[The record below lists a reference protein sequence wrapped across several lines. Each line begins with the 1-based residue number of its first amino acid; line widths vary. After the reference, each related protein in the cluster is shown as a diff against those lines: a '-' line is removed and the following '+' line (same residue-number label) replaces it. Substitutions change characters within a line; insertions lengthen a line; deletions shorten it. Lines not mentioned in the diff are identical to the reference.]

1 MEWLPPSFMFQ
12 LPEWITPRLEK
23 VPPFPTDSERMQF
36 VIDLAR
42 ENVARRTGGPFA
54 AAVFDFSGTLI
65 SAGVNLVVPEQ
76 NSVLHAEI
84 VALLFA
90 HQQVKSYS
98 LDALGCDLYSSCDPC
113 AMCLG
118 ATFWSGVRRL
128 LCGAPREA
136 ATEAGFDEGP
146 VFPQSYQYLQDRGVT
161 VVRRLCEPQAR
172 EVFRLYRQLDGEI
185 YNGHPPLH
193 PPDSPQ

>member
-1 MEWLPPSFMFQ
+1 MEPLPQSFVVH
-12 LPEWITPRLEK
+12 LPEWVAPRLEQ
-23 VPPFPTDSERMQF
+23 VPHFHEDSERMQF

-42 ENVARRTGGPFA
+42 ENVVRRTGGPFA
-54 AAVFDFSGTLI
+54 AAVFDGSGSLVA
-65 SAGVNLVVPEQ
+65 AGVNMVVPAN

-84 VALLFA
+84 VALLLA
-90 HQQVKSYS
+90 HQRLNSYS
-98 LDALGCDLYSSCDPC
+98 LDGLRCDLYSSCDPC

-146 VFPQSYQYLQDRGVT
+146 VFPQSYQYLRDRGVT
-161 VVRRLCEPQAR
+161 VIRGLCEPLGR
-172 EVFRLYRQLDGEI
+172 EVFRLYLQAGGKI
-185 YNGHPPLH
+185 YNGHPN
-193 PPDSPQ
+193 S